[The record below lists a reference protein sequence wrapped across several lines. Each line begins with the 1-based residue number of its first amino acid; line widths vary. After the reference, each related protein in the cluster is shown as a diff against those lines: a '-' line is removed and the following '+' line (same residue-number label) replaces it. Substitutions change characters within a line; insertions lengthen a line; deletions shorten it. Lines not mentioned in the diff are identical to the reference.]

1 MRLRSGVVVIV
12 GSRVLAAGFHAHLI
26 LGLAGRAAIVLHARL
41 LLIGADLAARLGMSR
56 SKIRKH
62 NDRCQQH
69 CNSHLHN
76 SPCSARSS
84 GEIEALAS
92 ISLASLSPARLP
104 GY

>member
-12 GSRVLAAGFHAHLI
+12 GSRFLAAGFHAHLI

-62 NDRCQQH
+62 YDRCQQR
-69 CNSHLHN
+69 CNSYLHKLALV
-76 SPCSARSS
+76 PLVRVARSKPLPRS
-84 GEIEALAS
+84 RLLG
-92 ISLASLSPARLP
+92 SPL
-104 GY
+104 